1 MFQTHRSLGS
11 NRFTRCAPRAHN
23 SPTPPLS
30 RLPPRSCILTPSRKT
45 PRGRGRRWRRRRRV
59 LCCVWVRLGRRGLLV
74 SVHVG
79 TLGPSAPSWRPSWR
93 PSSASW
99 RPLGPSWGPHR
110 APQGGP
116 IEGPK
121 SAPMATA
128 PRPKMAPIFPWS
140 SHLGSASFH
149 GSTSDLQKGRS
160 GHVVRLQHWSCAK
173 QLVRDRHQH
182 GRPNAACWAY
192 VARSRRPSA
201 RCEFV

>member
-1 MFQTHRSLGS
+1 MILASSGLPGGPLGGFLGRLGGLLGAS
-11 NRFTRCAPRAHN
+11 WAVLGHLEAI
-23 SPTPPLS
+23 LS
-30 RLPPRSCILTPSRKT
+30 RLGCIL
-45 PRGRGRRWRRRRRV
+45 G
-59 LCCVWVRLGRRGLLV
+59 RLGGI
-74 SVHVG
+74 
-79 TLGPSAPSWRPSWR
+79 LGPSAPSWRPSWR
-93 PSSASW
+93 PSSAYW

-149 GSTSDLQKGRS
+149 GSTSELQKGRS

>member
-99 RPLGPSWGPHR
+99 RPLGPSWGPLG
-110 APQGGP
+110 AVLGASWAVMGP
-116 IEGPK
+116 
-121 SAPMATA
+121 SW
-128 PRPKMAPIFPWS
+128 RP
-140 SHLGSASFH
+140 L
-149 GSTSDLQKGRS
+149 GRS
-160 GHVVRLQHWSCAK
+160 WGDLGGLLGRLEPSECREEGTPKIRQK
-173 QLVRDRHQH
+173 TMEHQ
-182 GRPNAACWAY
+182 
-192 VARSRRPSA
+192 
-201 RCEFV
+201 